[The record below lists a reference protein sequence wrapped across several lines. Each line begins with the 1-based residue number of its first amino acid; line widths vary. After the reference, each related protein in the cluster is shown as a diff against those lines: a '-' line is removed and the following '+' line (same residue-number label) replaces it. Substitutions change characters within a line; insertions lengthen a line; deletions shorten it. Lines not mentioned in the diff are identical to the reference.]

1 MADAKSHGPSAMISL
16 VDERHEDALTHLLKP
31 GAGVEPHVRD
41 HPGASAAVM
50 CVPVQPG
57 P

>member
-1 MADAKSHGPSAMISL
+1 MADAKSHCPSAMISL
-16 VDERHEDALTHLLKP
+16 VDERHEDVLTHLLKP